1 MIWQFLCLCFLFL
14 QVLSNTRYKSVL
26 HRAAVNS
33 SSMRLS
39 LACFLNPPLSATVE
53 APAEL
58 ITEERPQVYRPF
70 TWLEYLSNA
79 YKFHP
84 ANGGERHERFFLAQ
98 RWYIF
103 GAASSSSFLCHII
116 CPYDFILTFGST
128 SSSSSSSL
136 LLNRSPSHH
145 HRWGLADK
153 LGRVIVSCIEL
164 GKNPNCSKPINIWS
178 KCHIQLLPLHEPDC
192 QLDSCKSCKNKV
204 WKAVC
209 SQTQGIRIRI

>member
-1 MIWQFLCLCFLFL
+1 MYDLTICMFCFLFL

-53 APAEL
+53 APPEL

-103 GAASSSSFLCHII
+103 GAASSFLCHII
-116 CPYDFILTFGST
+116 CPYDFLLTFGST
-128 SSSSSSSL
+128 LSSSL
-136 LLNRSPSHH
+136 LLNMSPSHH
-145 HRWGLADK
+145 HRRGLADK
-153 LGRVIVSCIEL
+153 LGRVIISCIEL
-164 GKNPNCSKPINIWS
+164 GKNLTCSKPINIWS

-192 QLDSCKSCKNKV
+192 QLDLFVQKLQKQSLEGCLQSNP
-204 WKAVC
+204 
-209 SQTQGIRIRI
+209 GD